1 MPITPLP
8 VRRVQIY
15 ELLNITRLTSLLVIS
30 AEDEGAVRA
39 RLRREPPP
47 ELARWDLDRDDVSVQ
62 LLSAPLPPDAA
73 QEFVRLYL
81 KNMRANT
88 WRYHVWAP

>member
-8 VRRVQIY
+8 VRRVQVY
-15 ELLNITRLTSLLVIS
+15 ELLNITRLASLLAITGD
-30 AEDEGAVRA
+30 DESVLRA

-47 ELARWDLDRDDVSVQ
+47 ELSRWDLDRDDISVQ
-62 LLSAPLPPDAA
+62 LLSSPLPPDAA

-81 KNMRANT
+81 KTMRANT
-88 WRYHVWAP
+88 WHYHVWAP